1 MATMPEIKYIAGIL
15 TSDEKTGE
23 TMRGKI
29 TMATMPEIKYIA
41 GILTSEQLD
50 RIEQK
55 LNVIQFAVIATL
67 LFSTAIFVLVV
78 FS

>member
-1 MATMPEIKYIAGIL
+1 MATMPEIKYIA
-15 TSDEKTGE
+15 E
-23 TMRGKI
+23 
-29 TMATMPEIKYIA
+29 
-41 GILTSEQLD
+41 ILTSEQLD